1 MVQAAISKILAR
13 FLSANTI
20 LRLIDKPCREYEHWR
35 KKLSKEPIPGLK
47 EECQSWIHYWGNGGG
62 DYSTEACIT
71 SALDELNSDS
81 PTDISSAIYGSI
93 CGYSKSGFE
102 ASLLAMDIVNES
114 IHELEI
120 TEQEDR
126 I

>member
-1 MVQAAISKILAR
+1 MIQAATVKILAR
-13 FLSANTI
+13 FLSVNTI
-20 LRLIDKPCREYEHWR
+20 LRLIGRPCRKYENWR

-71 SALDELNSDS
+71 SALDELNSDI
-81 PTDISSAIYGSI
+81 PTDISDTIYGSI

-114 IHELEI
+114 ILELEI
-120 TEQEDR
+120 TKQEDT